1 MASQQKTNDELL
13 LLSFNAIPIGVL
25 VLDRAGRVVFANKPF
40 ISLFSPDKISSPNQK
55 SFQDFINEIELIK
68 LIENLLLHKKSF
80 DKIFELRALDPT
92 KKYFRCRGNVIT
104 ESKESLTFIILIG
117 DITEQKQQQILQ
129 QAIYKIAQTA
139 STSHNLSELFLEIHK
154 IIKTVM
160 YAENFYIA
168 LSQEN
173 DELITFPYFKDTSEQ
188 AAAARKKGKGLTEYV
203 LKTGKPL
210 LCDNALNKKLEKQ
223 NKTKIIGAPSA
234 IWLGVPLI
242 ANEKT
247 IGVMAVQHYSDP
259 LAYTIEDQRML
270 EFVSTQVAKAIL
282 QKQNEE
288 SLYMWAHI
296 FENAKWGIALCNEN
310 NNTFELMNTTFAK
323 IHGFS
328 VEELTNKSIY
338 AVFDAK
344 DYHQVSTHLQKS
356 SSEGNCTFEIVRK
369 RKDNS
374 LFPSLNNLTVVKD
387 ENGDIIQRVI
397 NVMDISEIKMV
408 QDNLVESEERYRSL
422 TETSPNAIVI
432 HSGGKFE
439 YVNAEAVR
447 LFGAEHY
454 SQLIGKKIIDF
465 VHDDYKPIH
474 KERVQTIYKKKWRVP
489 FVEQKLVRLD
499 GTHVVVE
506 VGGAPINYK
515 GKIASQ
521 AVLRDI
527 TERKK
532 NENALKKIAEAISPV
547 SGQEFF
553 RILVTYL
560 AETLEM
566 DYAFVGSL
574 SQQNPQVIDTMAVY
588 AHGELSNN
596 ISYDLSG
603 APCENVVGKTCAVY
617 PENVQLLFPEDHL
630 LVELGV
636 DSYIGVPLFET
647 AGKATGLCVVMHSK
661 PMHNVEHVKSV
672 LTIFAHRASVE
683 LERQKIIHNLK
694 ESENQFRTL
703 VEQAPFSMVVFS
715 PDGRPRLVNKAF
727 KKLWHASDEIV
738 SDYLEKFNILK
749 DNQVLQAGIMPIV
762 ERGFNGETVTMPEME
777 YDPNLNRGPEETTL
791 RKIIGRGYI
800 YPVKDEEGAV
810 RDVVMVQEDVTQQRL
825 MEQERSN
832 LEKQLQHTQKLKSL
846 GVLAGGIAH
855 DFNNILMTILGN
867 ADLALLELSPL
878 SGAKQSILEI
888 QNAAQRAAE
897 LAKQMLAYSGKGKF
911 VVEFVGINEL
921 IKEMVTMLEVSIS
934 KKCLLKFNFKPD
946 LPTFEADV
954 TQIRQVVMNLIT
966 NASEAIGD
974 QEGVINIT
982 TGVQTCD
989 KKYLESCYLPET
1001 IKEGDYLFFEVNDS
1015 GSGMS
1020 QETKEKLFDPFF
1032 TTKFT
1037 GRGLGLSAVLGIV
1050 RGHKGA
1056 IRIESNIGE
1065 GTSFQV
1071 LFPVKENNSAQKKKK
1086 TTNKNALKD
1095 NAKGTILI
1103 AEDEESVLLVA
1114 KIMLENLG
1122 YTIITAVDGRD
1133 ALEKYKISV
1142 DKIDL
1147 VLMDLTMPHM
1157 DGVQA
1162 SNALREITPNLKIII
1177 SSGYNELEVVERFNE
1192 QKPAGFIQ
1200 KPFRLEDLANLVK
1213 SVMKQS

>member
-1 MASQQKTNDELL
+1 
-13 LLSFNAIPIGVL
+13 
-25 VLDRAGRVVFANKPF
+25 
-40 ISLFSPDKISSPNQK
+40 
-55 SFQDFINEIELIK
+55 
-68 LIENLLLHKKSF
+68 
-80 DKIFELRALDPT
+80 
-92 KKYFRCRGNVIT
+92 
-104 ESKESLTFIILIG
+104 
-117 DITEQKQQQILQ
+117 
-129 QAIYKIAQTA
+129 
-139 STSHNLSELFLEIHK
+139 
-154 IIKTVM
+154 
-160 YAENFYIA
+160 
-168 LSQEN
+168 
-173 DELITFPYFKDTSEQ
+173 
-188 AAAARKKGKGLTEYV
+188 
-203 LKTGKPL
+203 
-210 LCDNALNKKLEKQ
+210 
-223 NKTKIIGAPSA
+223 
-234 IWLGVPLI
+234 
-242 ANEKT
+242 
-247 IGVMAVQHYSDP
+247 
-259 LAYTIEDQRML
+259 
-270 EFVSTQVAKAIL
+270 
-282 QKQNEE
+282 
-288 SLYMWAHI
+288 
-296 FENAKWGIALCNEN
+296 
-310 NNTFELMNTTFAK
+310 
-323 IHGFS
+323 
-328 VEELTNKSIY
+328 
-338 AVFDAK
+338 
-344 DYHQVSTHLQKS
+344 
-356 SSEGNCTFEIVRK
+356 
-369 RKDNS
+369 
-374 LFPSLNNLTVVKD
+374 
-387 ENGDIIQRVI
+387 
-397 NVMDISEIKMV
+397 MDISEVKTV

-474 KERVQTIYKKKWRVP
+474 QERVQTIYKKRWRVP
-489 FVEQKLVRLD
+489 FIEQKLVRLD

-506 VGGAPINYK
+506 VGGGPINYK
-515 GKIASQ
+515 GKVASQ

-527 TERKK
+527 TDRKK

-547 SGQEFF
+547 NGQEFF

-566 DYAFVGSL
+566 DYAFVGTL
-574 SQQNPQVIDTMAVY
+574 SQKSTQIVDTMAVY
-588 AHGELSNN
+588 AHGKLTEN
-596 ISYDLSG
+596 ISYNLLG
-603 APCENVVGKTCAVY
+603 APCEHVIGKISAVY
-617 PENVQLLFPEDHL
+617 PENVQLLFPEDRL

-636 DSYIGVPLFET
+636 DSYVGVSLFDT
-647 AGKATGLCVVMHSK
+647 AGKVLGLCVVMHSK
-661 PMHNVEHVKSV
+661 PMHNVEHVKSI

-683 LERQKIIHNLK
+683 LERQRIIHNLR

-715 PDGRPRLVNKAF
+715 PEGRPRLVNKAF

-738 SDYLEKFNILK
+738 SDYLENFNILK

-777 YDPNLNRGPEETTL
+777 YDPNLNRGPQETTL

-800 YPVKDEEGAV
+800 YPVKDEDGAV

-911 VVEFVGINEL
+911 VVEFVQINEL

-946 LPTFEADV
+946 LPIFEADV

-974 QEGVINIT
+974 REGVIKIT
-982 TGVQTCD
+982 TGVQACD

-1001 IKEGDYLFFEVNDS
+1001 IAEGDYLFFEVNDS
-1015 GSGMS
+1015 GCGMS

-1056 IRIESNIGE
+1056 IRIESKVGE

-1071 LFPVKENNSAQKKKK
+1071 LFPVKENNMAEEKKK
-1086 TTNKNALKD
+1086 TTGKNTLND

-1122 YTIITAVDGRD
+1122 YTIITAIDGRD
-1133 ALEKYKISV
+1133 ALQKYKSSME
-1142 DKIDL
+1142 KIDL

-1162 SNALREITPNLKIII
+1162 SNALREITPDLKIII
-1177 SSGYNELEVVERFNE
+1177 SSGYNELEVVERFNDH
-1192 QKPAGFIQ
+1192 KPAGFIQ

-1213 SVMKQS
+1213 SVMEES